1 MKRILFLSTLVV
13 FAATMS
19 GCDKCSGEDP
29 RARVINNGT
38 KEASVQIKTTGGNT
52 ENLNN
57 VPAGT
62 SSEHRGYAAGAVTYT
77 ITLDKAVYEESVDMR
92 ECYEYDIVIDA
103 NNNITTTSRDR
114 ND

>member
-1 MKRILFLSTLVV
+1 MKSLYLLLMLFFASVTLS
-13 FAATMS
+13 S
-19 GCDKCSGEDP
+19 CDKCDGEQP
-29 RARVINNGT
+29 RARIINNGT

-62 SSEHRGYAAGAVTYT
+62 TSDFRNYAAGAITFT
-77 ITLDKAVYEESVDMR
+77 ITVDKAVREETVQMS
-92 ECYEYDIVIDA
+92 ECYEYDITVDG
-103 NNNITTTSRDR
+103 NNNITTTPRDR

>member
-1 MKRILFLSTLVV
+1 MKNLYLLLMLFVVSVSLS
-13 FAATMS
+13 S
-19 GCDKCSGEDP
+19 CDKCDGEQP
-29 RARVINNGT
+29 RARIINNGT

-62 SSEHRGYAAGAVTYT
+62 TSDFRNYAAGATTFT
-77 ITLDKAVYEESVDMR
+77 ITVDKALREETVQMS
-92 ECYEYDIVIDA
+92 ECYEYDITVDS
-103 NNNITTTSRDR
+103 NNNIITTPRDR